1 MMTEI
6 STRSPSQNEL
16 FIMENLYNQ
25 LYEFIDSS
33 PPPKEWVNYVYEQSM
48 SGERHYWLA
57 LLDSNIIGFVDFK
70 VIPFHQGS
78 EQKFARIFDLFIKP
92 SFHRCG
98 YGTQLARKV
107 INVVKEQGA
116 ITIEINVL
124 PDNEP
129 ALRFWNSLGFNL
141 HLYALQMSL

>member
-1 MMTEI
+1 MTEI
-6 STRSPSQNEL
+6 STRSISQNEL
-16 FIMENLYNQ
+16 FIMEKLYNE

-33 PPPKEWVNYVYEQSM
+33 PPPKEWVSYVYEQSM

-70 VIPFHQGS
+70 VISSHQGS
-78 EQKFARIFDLFIKP
+78 EQKFARIFDFFIKP
-92 SFHRCG
+92 PFHRCG

-107 INVVKEQGA
+107 INSAKEQGA

-124 PDNEP
+124 PDNKS
-129 ALRFWNSLGFNL
+129 ALSFWKSLGFNL
-141 HLYALQMSL
+141 HLYALQISL